1 MRSMTGFGSGTV
13 EVPGRE
19 GRVARVQVDLR
30 AVNHRFV
37 DIHARLPVELQQFQ
51 APVEELIRSRVARG
65 RIEVQLRIEGVVDSP
80 PQLDVDRAR
89 EAYEQL
95 RTLRDAI
102 APEEAVPLQLLVS
115 VPGLF
120 RPGARATDDATL
132 REGLLSVVEEALQG
146 LESMRLREGR
156 SIAQD
161 LSHVLENLRAR
172 IAQLRVLSPRVSAAY
187 RARLK
192 DRLDVLLA
200 GTAHGLDDGRLE
212 QEVAIFADRAD
223 VSEELSRLGSHCDQ
237 FGEIMLASGP
247 SHGRKLEFLLQ
258 EMGREVNTLG
268 AKVPDAEIRKIVVAM
283 KSDLEKMREQAANVL

>member
-1 MRSMTGFGSGTV
+1 MRSMTGFGSGVV

-19 GRVARVQVDLR
+19 GSVARVQADVR

-37 DIHARLPVELQQFQ
+37 DIHARMPVELQQFQ
-51 APVEELIRSRVARG
+51 AQVEELIRTRVARG
-65 RIEVQLRIEGVVDSP
+65 RIELQLRIEGEVDSP

-89 EAYEQL
+89 AAYEQL

-102 APEEAVPLQLLVS
+102 APEEAVPLQLLAS

-132 REGLLSVVEEALQG
+132 REGIISAVEEALQG
-146 LESMRLREGR
+146 VETMRLREGR
-156 SIAQD
+156 ATAQD
-161 LSHVLENLRAR
+161 LSHALENLRAR
-172 IAQLRVLSPRVSAAY
+172 IAQLRVLSPRVGEAY
-187 RARLK
+187 RKRLHE
-192 DRLDVLLA
+192 RLGVLLA
-200 GTAHGLDDGRLE
+200 GSAHGLDDGRLE

-223 VSEELSRLGSHCDQ
+223 VTEELARLGAHCDQ
-237 FGEIMLASGP
+237 FGEIMLASGA

-283 KSDLEKMREQAANVL
+283 KSDLEKMREQAANIL